1 VIDMAEKI
9 ITLFFLLGSSIY
21 LFFAQQFAFGTLNSP
36 KSGFLPTLSGIIALL
51 LSLILFYNQLRS
63 NKKVVL
69 DKVNWTK
76 FIFIIIGLLFYVS
89 FLNILG
95 YFAATFIFLFYLF
108 KIADT
113 AGWLMPLLVSFSSS
127 AIFYLI
133 FANYLSITLP

>member
-1 VIDMAEKI
+1 MAEKI
-9 ITLFFLLGSSIY
+9 ITFFFLLGSSSY

-36 KSGFLPTLSGIIALL
+36 KSGFLPTLSGILALL
-51 LSLILFYNQLRS
+51 LSLILLYNQLRS

-89 FLNILG
+89 FLNIIG

-108 KIADT
+108 KVADT
-113 AGWLMPLLVSFSSS
+113 EGWLMPLLVSFSSS

-133 FANYLSITLP
+133 FANYLSIPLP